1 MKKGIIRIAFV
12 LVVISMLFTPSLY
25 AKKGTVKVN
34 LKGFSKFVEQQ
45 MKEWEVPGVA
55 IAIVKDGKLVFAGG
69 FGFRNVE
76 KKLEVTPDTLF
87 AIGSCSKAFTATLL
101 GILVDEGKLEWDKP
115 VRGYLP
121 SFKLKDPVASQYMT
135 AVDLVTHRCG
145 LPRHDLVWYNSSATR
160 EELIKRL
167 QYLEPSQGFRS
178 IFQYNNLMFM
188 TAGYMAG
195 KITGTTWEK
204 LVQKKIFDP
213 LGMKNSNFSVECSK
227 KSLDFSLPYSKRE
240 KKVVVIPFRNIDNVG
255 PAGSINSS
263 VNEITKWILLNL
275 NKGKV
280 GEKQVISEGN
290 LQKIHSPQMVMG
302 RSLSKREEL
311 FYATYGMGWGI
322 TAYRGHPVLAH
333 GGGIDGFISNISFLP
348 RDKAGVVVLTNSDR
362 GGGALCSIIRYNVYD
377 RILRMKQIP
386 WSKRIKE
393 QIEKTKKEQEEAK
406 KKKKESRIL
415 NTKPSHKLEDYTGE
429 YENPGYGILT
439 IKKEGDQLT
448 ATFNGLEFKGQHFHY
463 DIFEFTSDFFDED
476 KQKATFHTDVKG
488 SINKV
493 SIPLQTGVKDI
504 EFTRM
509 PEKKMKDRKFLEKFV
524 GEYDL
529 RGIIATVAIKGEN
542 TLMLTVPGQPQYELV
557 PYKGTDFTIKNLKGF
572 SIKFITDESGTV
584 TALESHQPNGVF
596 TAKKK

>member
-1 MKKGIIRIAFV
+1 MK
-12 LVVISMLFTPSLY
+12 
-25 AKKGTVKVN
+25 
-34 LKGFSKFVEQQ
+34 
-45 MKEWEVPGVA
+45 
-55 IAIVKDGKLVFAGG
+55 
-69 FGFRNVE
+69 
-76 KKLEVTPDTLF
+76 
-87 AIGSCSKAFTATLL
+87 
-101 GILVDEGKLEWDKP
+101 
-115 VRGYLP
+115 
-121 SFKLKDPVASQYMT
+121 
-135 AVDLVTHRCG
+135 
-145 LPRHDLVWYNSSATR
+145 
-160 EELIKRL
+160 
-167 QYLEPSQGFRS
+167 
-178 IFQYNNLMFM
+178 
-188 TAGYMAG
+188 
-195 KITGTTWEK
+195 
-204 LVQKKIFDP
+204 
-213 LGMKNSNFSVECSK
+213 
-227 KSLDFSLPYSKRE
+227 
-240 KKVVVIPFRNIDNVG
+240 
-255 PAGSINSS
+255 
-263 VNEITKWILLNL
+263 
-275 NKGKV
+275 
-280 GEKQVISEGN
+280 GN

-322 TAYRGHPVLAH
+322 TTYRGHPVLAH

-348 RDKAGVVVLTNSDR
+348 RDKAGVVVLTNSDK

-393 QIEKTKKEQEEAK
+393 RFEKAKKAQEEAK

-448 ATFNGLEFKGQHFHY
+448 ATFNGLEVKGQHFHY
-463 DIFEFTSDFFDED
+463 DIFEFTSDFFDEE
-476 KQKATFHTDVKG
+476 KQKAAFHTDIKG

-493 SIPLQTGVKDI
+493 SIPFQIGVKDI

-509 PEKKMKDRKFLEKFV
+509 PEKKMKDIKFLEKFV

-572 SIKFITDESGTV
+572 SIKFIMDESGTV
-584 TALESHQPNGVF
+584 TELESHQPNGVF
-596 TAKKK
+596 TAKKKEG